1 MHRLPTPIKRKPRQ
15 RAGASWKVCGG
26 ASTRKLS
33 ADRAGTDP
41 GPLAKVPAFPPE
53 QANQLKSFSGSASL
67 GPMAASIPPRGHK
80 HGLWRLPLK
89 FNACYTFA
97 ARRGAFN
104 GLVPSHSPGFACA
117 EFRRCGPATGIA
129 GGGLSNGR
137 RSAGGAGFPST
148 GVVRFSGGA
157 SGRGQR
163 GVGKRPGCE
172 HRAGRGS
179 GSGAVRVPAA
189 AAGNL
194 PEMGGGD
201 TDICDGIGCWAH
213 GAAPVAG
220 RARGRFDRASTG
232 FEL

>member
-1 MHRLPTPIKRKPRQ
+1 ME
-15 RAGASWKVCGG
+15 
-26 ASTRKLS
+26 
-33 ADRAGTDP
+33 
-41 GPLAKVPAFPPE
+41 KVPTFPAE
-53 QANQLKSFSGSASL
+53 QANCLKSFNASL
-67 GPMAASIPPRGHK
+67 GIALPLLLIRLRSRK
-80 HGLWRLPLK
+80 HGFWRLPLK

-97 ARRGAFN
+97 ARRGASN

-129 GGGLSNGR
+129 GGGLPDGR
-137 RSAGGAGFPST
+137 RSAGGAGFPCT
-148 GVVRFSGGA
+148 GVVRFAGGA

-172 HRAGRGS
+172 CRAGRGS

-189 AAGNL
+189 AAGNR

-220 RARGRFDRASTG
+220 RARGRFDRAPTG